1 MFNQKWYPMIT
12 TNLLRIISCYL
23 NFVVNKIIYSYRT
36 SNNYFSEVVK
46 NIPMIG
52 GLLFSV
58 IEYLLYSRYEKKYLS
73 KNKSDKVA

>member
-1 MFNQKWYPMIT
+1 MIT
-12 TNLLRIISCYL
+12 TNSLRERSCYL

-46 NIPMIG
+46 NITMIG

-73 KNKSDKVA
+73 NNKSDKVA